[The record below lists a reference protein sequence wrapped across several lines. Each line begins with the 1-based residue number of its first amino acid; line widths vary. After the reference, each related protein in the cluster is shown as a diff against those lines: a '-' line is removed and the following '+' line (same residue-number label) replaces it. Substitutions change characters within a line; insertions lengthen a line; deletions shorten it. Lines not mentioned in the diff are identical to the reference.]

1 MVVATLAGVT
11 LVELIMAMATDVA
24 VVIHLAVPSLTGIES
39 TRAPPTMA
47 PLTHSARS
55 ASR

>member
-11 LVELIMAMATDVA
+11 LVEPIMAMATDVV
-24 VVIHLAVPSLTGIES
+24 VVIHLAVPSPTGIQS
-39 TRAPPTMA
+39 THAPPTMA